1 MKSKDVDD
9 DGKFG
14 SSDGADPYYDNDF
27 KQLELFE
34 SEIDYAKEEKE
45 ALKAPLKV
53 ADMQKVEEIVKGVQT
68 EVSGNLLKGNSKTM
82 VLAPTFD

>member
-1 MKSKDVDD
+1 MKAKDVND

-34 SEIDYAKEEKE
+34 NEIDYAKEEKE
-45 ALKAPLKV
+45 ALTTPLKV
-53 ADMQKVEEIVKGVQT
+53 ADM
-68 EVSGNLLKGNSKTM
+68 
-82 VLAPTFD
+82 